1 MLRVELESQ
10 REQLKRHRATM
21 IHSRQSM
28 VKLFEE
34 REELKAQLGKYQ
46 NEIEALR
53 NATNSKENNSK
64 YCDFGD

>member
-1 MLRVELESQ
+1 
-10 REQLKRHRATM
+10 
-21 IHSRQSM
+21 M